1 MGWYKTKYIEV
12 IEEFLRWQRER
23 LCEIIQPGRG
33 LHSELRPE
41 GEQDPGEGRGRQ
53 GLPARR
59 SSSVWE
65 GPEGR
70 ESLALKGREKVRV
83 AGGHVGEQWGLARS
97 IWAALAGGRHSYSR
111 VLGI

>member
-1 MGWYKTKYIEV
+1 MYKTKYIEV

-23 LCEIIQPGRG
+23 RCEIIQPGRG

-41 GEQDPGEGRGRQ
+41 GEQEPGEGRVGRVFQ
-53 GLPARR
+53 L
-59 SSSVWE
+59 
-65 GPEGR
+65 
-70 ESLALKGREKVRV
+70 

-111 VLGI
+111 GLGI